1 MFFEFLNSF
10 RCNEAPTHWAFGK
23 FNGKFKIPE
32 DKYND
37 FIKLYITEIRN
48 KTELNIL
55 ECQKDYSKIL
65 IDIDI
70 NINKD
75 KWNNER
81 LYDDNLINKIG
92 KLYIKAINK
101 NLVVEGEDLKVF
113 LFEKQQPTIN
123 EEKNTVKDGFHLM
136 FPNII
141 TSKLMREKIYNDVL
155 TMDETLKNILDKAV
169 INNGWFLYGSSK
181 PNREP
186 YNITCIYNHKMKE
199 LNEEIK
205 LKTLIKNCSIYG
217 CNETMSILEKETIK
231 QPEQIKKVEKEYKPN
246 QNENNDIKTILDN
259 INPSRF
265 DDYNDWL
272 SLYMI
277 FKNCNLDMS
286 LFYKYSEKSNKYNKL
301 KLTKYKE
308 NSTKRR
314 TSHIN
319 IVFLVKTR

>member
-1 MFFEFLNSF
+1 MFFYFLNSF
-10 RCNEAPTHWAFGK
+10 SCNEAPTHLAYGK

-32 DKYND
+32 DKCDD

-75 KWNNER
+75 EWKNER
-81 LYDDNLINKIG
+81 LYNDNLIKKIG

-101 NLVVEGEDLKVF
+101 NLVVEEEDLKCF
-113 LFEKQQPTIN
+113 LFEKQHPTIN

-217 CNETMSILEKETIK
+217 CNETMSILEKETIE
-231 QPEQIKKVEKEYKPN
+231 QPEQIKKEQKEYISR
-246 QNENNDIKTILDN
+246 QYWNNDIETVSEYFN
-259 INPSRF
+259 TSRF
-265 DDYNDWL
+265 DDCNDRL
-272 SLYMI
+272 SIYMI
-277 FKNCNLDMS
+277 FNNH
-286 LFYKYSEKSNKYNKL
+286 N
-301 KLTKYKE
+301 
-308 NSTKRR
+308 
-314 TSHIN
+314 
-319 IVFLVKTR
+319 